1 MPRKTV
7 YTDLASSKRN
17 KREIIQLIQQFAEK
31 NRIGAF
37 APPQDNF
44 DYYQAPPR
52 QYWE

>member
-37 APPQDNF
+37 APP
-44 DYYQAPPR
+44 PR
-52 QYWE
+52 GRMGMEMGMGMGE